1 MADLNVNSIG
11 DASGGNT
18 ASINGY
24 TPTMSNMAGRNRIIN
39 GDMRID
45 ARNAGASVTP
55 TSSGYTLDRYQAGIS
70 QSSKFSVQQVLDAP
84 TGFTKSLKVTSLA
97 ATSVGSGDY
106 FFVQQVIEG
115 NNVADLSFGS
125 ASANSITLSFWVK
138 SSLTGTF
145 GVTFYG
151 ASGTRSYPATYT
163 VSSANTWEQKTV
175 TITGS
180 TTGTWIT
187 DTGAGLQV
195 IFGLGIGSSL
205 SGTAGSWANAG
216 YLAPTGA
223 TSVVGTSGATLYIT
237 GVQLEAG
244 SVATPFEHR
253 QYGQELVLCQ
263 RYFEVVMAADG
274 ESFRP
279 NVTAWSSQNANVT
292 LFYKV
297 QKRASPT
304 ITTSGGEVYNG
315 SWLSVY
321 SVNPTGFGSLNG
333 INVDVLRA
341 SSYSPF
347 SSYFFRNCT
356 ITASSEL

>member
-1 MADLNVNSIG
+1 
-11 DASGGNT
+11 
-18 ASINGY
+18 
-24 TPTMSNMAGRNRIIN
+24 MSNMAGRNRIIN

-223 TSVVGTSGATLYIT
+223 TSVVGTNGATFYIT

-244 SVATPFEHR
+244 SVATPFEHVD
-253 QYGQELVLCQ
+253 YGEMLRRCQ
-263 RYFEVVMAADG
+263 RYFEVIAHFSGSNSYGTIWSKPLNAFTNCWTDVRFKVSKRAPG
-274 ESFRP
+274 YSFGLMGSAVWSNTTP
-279 NVTAWSSQNANVT
+279 NVYVSGVDAI
-292 LFYKV
+292 LF
-297 QKRASPT
+297 
-304 ITTSGGEVYNG
+304 N
-315 SWLSVY
+315 
-321 SVNPTGFGSLNG
+321 
-333 INVDVLRA
+333 A
-341 SSYSPF
+341 SSFYYLTGGSTSARDMAF
-347 SSYFFRNCT
+347 VE
-356 ITASSEL
+356 SEL